1 MNLPNALWFDAII
14 DDMGIGNAHI
24 KPVPAKVTLQLQP
37 FCDSPKFQRDFNY
50 RSAVG
55 KLN

>member
-24 KPVPAKVTLQLQP
+24 KPVPAKVTLQLHP